1 MAVDPAAQRRAR
13 ARRRGIAF
21 VAVLLVAAALGAWFA
36 TRPMAVDAV
45 VLQRGPLVRTLQFT
59 ARVETP
65 ARVDAGPTLTGRVAR
80 VAVREGERF
89 DAGAVLLQLE
99 DDELR
104 AAVTQAEA
112 SLRQARARQDAQRG
126 VARPAADA
134 ALAQAEATLHAA
146 ARELERARELVAQGY
161 VSQSRADDAERALLV
176 ARSQRDAARVQAESN
191 RERGAETAA
200 TLAQLD
206 AAVATAQVARARLAQ
221 ATLRAPAPGRVIERD
236 VEPGQ
241 IVQPGRALLRLAIDG
256 PTELV
261 APVDERFLAT
271 LAPGQRARV
280 VADAFPAQPFAAR
293 VVRLAPGVD
302 ALRGAVEVRLR
313 PDGAAPGFL
322 REDMTLSVEIV
333 TGESAD
339 ARVLPLRAL
348 LAGGDDDHGR
358 ALVVD
363 HGRAAVRELQLG
375 LRTLDRVEV
384 RGGLDDGAVVL
395 LDPAVEPG
403 RRVQPRLID
412 ADQASA
418 GASRRSDDLRG
429 GPMGAMAR

>member
-1 MAVDPAAQRRAR
+1 MAVDPAVQRRAR
-13 ARRRGIAF
+13 AHRLRLALG
-21 VAVLLVAAALGAWFA
+21 AVLLATAASVAWLT
-36 TRPMAVDAV
+36 TRPPVVDAV
-45 VLQRGPLVRTLQFT
+45 EPRRGPLLRTLQFT

-65 ARVDAGPTLTGRVAR
+65 ARVDIGPTLTGRVAR
-80 VAVREGERF
+80 VAVREGDRFER
-89 DAGAVLLQLE
+89 DAVLLQLE

-104 AAVTQAEA
+104 AAVTQADA
-112 SLRQARARQDAQRG
+112 ALRQARARQAAQQG

-134 ALAQAEATLHAA
+134 ALAQAEATLQVA

-161 VSQSRADDAERALLV
+161 VSRSRVDDAERALLV
-176 ARSQRDAARVQAESN
+176 ARSQRDAARVQAEAN

-200 TLAQLD
+200 TRAQLD
-206 AAVATAQVARARLAQ
+206 AAVAAAELARARLAQ

-256 PTELV
+256 PTEIV
-261 APVDERFLAT
+261 APVDERYLAM

-293 VVRLAPGVD
+293 IVRLAPGVD

-313 PDGAAPGFL
+313 PDGTAPDFL
-322 REDMTLSVEIV
+322 REDMTLSIEVV
-333 TGESAD
+333 TGERAD
-339 ARVLPLRAL
+339 ARLLPLRAL
-348 LAGGDDDHGR
+348 RPGGDDARGRVLVVEQGR
-358 ALVVD
+358 AVE
-363 HGRAAVRELQLG
+363 RELQLG

-384 RGGLDDGAVVL
+384 RSGLADGAVVL
-395 LDPAVEPG
+395 LDAAAEPG
-403 RRVQPRLID
+403 QRVQPRVVD
-412 ADQASA
+412 AERAVA
-418 GASRRSDDLRG
+418 GADRRSDELRG

>member
-1 MAVDPAAQRRAR
+1 M
-13 ARRRGIAF
+13 
-21 VAVLLVAAALGAWFA
+21 
-36 TRPMAVDAV
+36 
-45 VLQRGPLVRTLQFT
+45 
-59 ARVETP
+59 
-65 ARVDAGPTLTGRVAR
+65 
-80 VAVREGERF
+80 
-89 DAGAVLLQLE
+89 
-99 DDELR
+99 
-104 AAVTQAEA
+104 
-112 SLRQARARQDAQRG
+112 
-126 VARPAADA
+126 
-134 ALAQAEATLHAA
+134 
-146 ARELERARELVAQGY
+146 
-161 VSQSRADDAERALLV
+161 
-176 ARSQRDAARVQAESN
+176 RDGNPRC
-191 RERGAETAA
+191 R
-200 TLAQLD
+200 
-206 AAVATAQVARARLAQ
+206 
-221 ATLRAPAPGRVIERD
+221 
-236 VEPGQ
+236 
-241 IVQPGRALLRLAIDG
+241 G